1 MYRTNL
7 RLVAAGAALAS
18 LLALT
23 GCGGSGD
30 KSSDDA
36 GSGTSASSSDS
47 TASSDSS
54 DDSKH
59 GKDGKGDKGKGSD
72 DSTDGSGDGS
82 SDSTDDSSDGS
93 DDKTQAP
100 VPLPNAFPTD
110 DVPVVDGHIVS
121 GNYSKKPLSWNLTVR
136 DGKTVSKEYDAA
148 AKLLTDAG
156 CKVEIDKAGSGAT
169 AVGQLTCAKYDVLL
183 AVSTGDGVIV
193 TYSVSQ
199 G

>member
-23 GCGGSGD
+23 GCGGSDD

-36 GSGTSASSSDS
+36 GSSQGTSSSDS

-54 DDSKH
+54 DDAKG

-72 DSTDGSGDGS
+72 DSTDGSSDS

-100 VPLPNAFPTD
+100 VPMPKDFPAE
-110 DVPVVDGHIVS
+110 VPVVDGDVVT
-121 GNYSKKPLSWNLTVR
+121 GNYSKKPLGWNVTIR
-136 DGKTVSKEYDAA
+136 AGKDVSKEYDAA
-148 AKLLTDAG
+148 AKVLTDSG
-156 CKVEIDKAGSGAT
+156 CKVEVAKIANGMSSA
-169 AVGQLTCAKYDVLL
+169 GQLTCGKYQVLL
-183 AVSTGDGVIV
+183 ASTVQGGIVV
-193 TYSVSQ
+193 TYSVSPK
-199 G
+199 

>member
-23 GCGGSGD
+23 GCGGSDD

-36 GSGTSASSSDS
+36 GSSQGTSSSDS

-54 DDSKH
+54 DDAKG

-72 DSTDGSGDGS
+72 DSSDGS
-82 SDSTDDSSDGS
+82 SDSSDSADDSSDGS
-93 DDKTQAP
+93 DDKTQEP

-110 DVPVVDGHIVS
+110 AVPPVDGEIVS
-121 GNYSKKPLSWNLTVR
+121 GNYSKKPLSWNVTIR
-136 DGKTVSKEYDAA
+136 DGKNVSKEYDVAE
-148 AKLLTDAG
+148 KLLTDAG
-156 CKVEIDKAGSGAT
+156 CKVEIDKTGSGPS
-169 AVGQLTCAKYDVLL
+169 AVGQLKCDKYDVLL
-183 AVSTGDGVIV
+183 AVSTGSGVVV